1 MATTNSTFAFYC
13 IVQERILKENIQQND
28 ILTKTLTENCD
39 MYVLYIYFC
48 LEIFYQHFI
57 A

>member
-39 MYVLYIYFC
+39 IYVLCIYFC